1 MQEAREDVT
10 VEEYFK
16 DFVPEMFAEQL
27 KGATISDMDGTVAKL
42 MFNIASDGQEHTYSL
57 IIKDAKEMEVV
68 PGPADDALV
77 TLNMTEP
84 VWRDAVTGKLGGAI
98 DMFTDV
104 NKVANRARFEKLK
117 DIKGTLVLDLTRPD
131 GSPVNMS
138 VTFNGTPE
146 PKAVFKCSLD
156 TWVQISSG
164 QVSGVNAFM
173 GGQLKIEGN
182 MPLAI
187 ELSSLVG

>member
-1 MQEAREDVT
+1 MQEVREDIT
-10 VEEYFK
+10 VDEYFK
-16 DFVPEMFAEQL
+16 DYVPEMFAEQL

-42 MFNIASDGQEHTYSL
+42 TFNVDSGGQKNTYSL
-57 IIKDAKEMEVV
+57 VITDAKDLEVV
-68 PGPADDALV
+68 PGPVDDALV
-77 TLNMTEP
+77 TLDMDEG

-117 DIKGTLVLDLTRPD
+117 DIKGSLVLDLTKPD

-138 VTFNGTPE
+138 VTFNGAGE

-164 QVSGVNAFM
+164 EVSGVNAFM

-187 ELSSLVG
+187 ELSALVG